1 MEVEH
6 AQAIA
11 RGEEV
16 FRRIKMGERWYLTA
30 FRPIFYNDKV
40 VGAVFVGVYE
50 KDMVGIKEMFNHK
63 VYYESG
69 YPFLVDATGEMI
81 IHPTMEGQSIGQVP
95 AFKQVLEGR
104 EDMGKIKYPWDGKMK
119 IHYYGYIPKI
129 EAYVVATVPEKDV
142 LDGVHMLRNSIILS
156 IVFAVLF
163 IIIINLFMS
172 RSMARDFAKAVDF
185 TTKVASGDLNARIDL
200 DQNDE
205 IGTLVKA
212 LSQMVEKL
220 REVVGAIITGSVEIA
235 AASQQISSGSQIMS
249 QGANS
254 QAVAAEEVSSAM
266 EEMAANILQNTEN
279 ARLTERMPESARD
292 SMYKMSEAGRRSSES
307 IRDIIDR
314 ISIINEIAFQTN
326 ILALNASVEAARA
339 GVHGRG
345 FAVVAAG
352 VRKLAERS

>member
-1 MEVEH
+1 
-6 AQAIA
+6 
-11 RGEEV
+11 
-16 FRRIKMGERWYLTA
+16 
-30 FRPIFYNDKV
+30 
-40 VGAVFVGVYE
+40 
-50 KDMVGIKEMFNHK
+50 
-63 VYYESG
+63 
-69 YPFLVDATGEMI
+69 
-81 IHPTMEGQSIGQVP
+81 
-95 AFKQVLEGR
+95 
-104 EDMGKIKYPWDGKMK
+104 
-119 IHYYGYIPKI
+119 
-129 EAYVVATVPEKDV
+129 
-142 LDGVHMLRNSIILS
+142 
-156 IVFAVLF
+156 
-163 IIIINLFMS
+163 
-172 RSMARDFAKAVDF
+172 MARDFAKAVDF
-185 TTKVASGDLNARIDL
+185 TTKFASGDLNARIDL

-279 ARLTERMPESARD
+279 ARLTERMSESARD

>member
-1 MEVEH
+1 MH
-6 AQAIA
+6 FSL
-11 RGEEV
+11 EEC
-16 FRRIKMGERWYLTA
+16 KSQW
-30 FRPIFYNDKV
+30 
-40 VGAVFVGVYE
+40 VY
-50 KDMVGIKEMFNHK
+50 
-63 VYYESG
+63 
-69 YPFLVDATGEMI
+69 
-81 IHPTMEGQSIGQVP
+81 
-95 AFKQVLEGR
+95 R
-104 EDMGKIKYPWDGKMK
+104 
-119 IHYYGYIPKI
+119 
-129 EAYVVATVPEKDV
+129 
-142 LDGVHMLRNSIILS
+142 

-279 ARLTERMPESARD
+279 ARLTERMSESARD

-307 IRDIIDR
+307 IRGIIDR